1 MHVPNRRGK
10 TNMKVMKMGQSGA
23 KRLERQWTQNLQEQ
37 AVTWKLAKSD
47 GRYQTDQGVPVVRRH
62 KRTLM
67 KRPAA

>member
-1 MHVPNRRGK
+1 MEHMPARR
-10 TNMKVMKMGQSGA
+10 TQQSA